1 MMPPQSLSCVWLFVT
16 PWAAAHQA
24 FFYFTITLS
33 LLKLISI
40 GLVVSSNHYVLCYP
54 LLCLQCFL
62 ALGSL
67 QMSQFFTSVDQ
78 SIGVSASA
86 SVLPMNIWD
95 WFLLGLTI
103 LISLLSKGWSRVF
116 PNAIVQKHQFFGTQ
130 PSLWSN
136 SHIHTWLIGKNKQTT
151 TTKKTM

>member
-1 MMPPQSLSCVWLFVT
+1 MMPPQSFSCVWLFVT

-54 LLCLQCFL
+54 LQCFI
-62 ALGSL
+62 ALGSF
-67 QMSQFFTSVDQ
+67 QMSQFFTLVDQ

-103 LISLLSKGWSRVF
+103 LISLLSKGWSSVF
-116 PNAIVQKHQFFGTQ
+116 PNTIVQKHQFFGTQ
-130 PSLWSN
+130 YSLWSN
-136 SHIHTWLIGKNKQTT
+136 SHIHMWLIGKNKQTN
-151 TTKKTM
+151 KQRSLH